1 MIGDAQVPGEVDD
14 RLCHRVNAISL
25 YEEGNNQ
32 NGGRKGE
39 NPKARD
45 RGNDRGSSDAAG
57 QKKSAIQIS
66 YQPQKMNT
74 CMSVGE
80 GVRGHGLDNKVDR

>member
-57 QKKSAIQIS
+57 QKKIS
-66 YQPQKMNT
+66 HPNF
-74 CMSVGE
+74 VPAAE
-80 GVRGHGLDNKVDR
+80 DEHVHERRGGGTRAWP